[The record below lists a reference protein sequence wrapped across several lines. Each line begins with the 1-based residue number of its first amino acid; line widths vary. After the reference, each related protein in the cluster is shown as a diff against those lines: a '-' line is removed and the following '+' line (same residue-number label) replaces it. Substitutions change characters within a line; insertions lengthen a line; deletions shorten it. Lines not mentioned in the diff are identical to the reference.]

1 MAKVKD
7 ILARKG
13 RDVVTIVADDAVLT
27 AARLM
32 NSRGIGGIV
41 VLEDDEVV
49 GIFTE
54 RDVLR
59 RVVAERRDPVTS
71 VIRDVMTSPV
81 YTCKPDAKIEE
92 CVALITEKRVRHIP
106 VVDES
111 GLCGIITSGDI
122 LAHQLEEQADTIQHL
137 HRYVFDTRPVTP

>member
-13 RDVVTIVADDAVLT
+13 RDVVTMVADDAVLT

-32 NSRGIGGIV
+32 NSRGIGGVV

-54 RDVLR
+54 RDILR
-59 RVVAERRDPVTS
+59 RVVAERRDPVTT

-81 YTCKPDAKIEE
+81 FTCRPDATIEE

-111 GLCGIITSGDI
+111 GLSGIITSGDI
-122 LAHQLEEQADTIQHL
+122 LAYQVEEQADTIQHL
-137 HRYVFDTRPVTP
+137 NRYVFDTRPVSP

>member
-7 ILARKG
+7 ILAHKG
-13 RDVVTIVADDAVLT
+13 SDVVTMVADDAVVT

-32 NSRGIGGIV
+32 NSRGIGGVV
-41 VLEDDEVV
+41 VLEEDEVV

-54 RDVLR
+54 RDVMR
-59 RVVAERRDPVTS
+59 RVVAERRDPVTTI
-71 VIRDVMTSPV
+71 IRDVMSTPV
-81 YTCKPDAKIEE
+81 FTCQPEANINE

-106 VVDES
+106 VIDDA

-137 HRYVFDTRPVTP
+137 NRYVFDTRPVAP

>member
-7 ILARKG
+7 ILAQKG
-13 RDVVTIVADDAVLT
+13 TDVVTMVADDAVVT

-32 NSRGIGGIV
+32 NSRGIGGVIV
-41 VLEDDEVV
+41 LDDEEVV

-54 RDVLR
+54 RDVMR
-59 RVVAERRDPVTS
+59 RVVAERRDPVTT
-71 VIRDVMTSPV
+71 VIRDVMTTPV
-81 YTCKPDAKIEE
+81 FTCRPDAKIDE

-106 VVDES
+106 VVDNS

-122 LAHQLEEQADTIQHL
+122 LAHQVEEQADTIEHL
-137 HRYVFDTRPVTP
+137 HSYVFDTRPVAP

>member
-7 ILARKG
+7 ILSLKG
-13 RDVVTIVADDAVLT
+13 PDVVTMVADDAVVT

-41 VLEDDEVV
+41 VLDDDEIV

-54 RDVLR
+54 RDVMR
-59 RVVAERRDPVTS
+59 RVVAERRDPVTT
-71 VIRDVMTSPV
+71 VIRDVMTTPV
-81 YTCKPDAKIEE
+81 ITCRPEAEIDE

-106 VVDES
+106 VVDDS
-111 GLCGIITSGDI
+111 GLCGIITSGGI
-122 LAHQLEEQADTIQHL
+122 LAHQVEEQAETIQHL
-137 HRYVFDTRPVTP
+137 SSYVFDTRPVAP